1 MILREP
7 VRKRTRSLSV
17 RPDCWRCRPSGA
29 LAITWY
35 VGTIVQFGLGYRIM
49 TLVTTKINC
58 EELERLKS
66 RAASAFLE
74 AQGVRFSR
82 DVSIYEDAELY
93 REWNQLV
100 FSVIKH
106 LLVGHDGDA
115 CPAGSRPI
123 IRARKPEIQL

>member
-1 MILREP
+1 
-7 VRKRTRSLSV
+7 
-17 RPDCWRCRPSGA
+17 
-29 LAITWY
+29 
-35 VGTIVQFGLGYRIM
+35 
-49 TLVTTKINC
+49 VTTKITC

-66 RAASAFLE
+66 KAASAFLE

-82 DVSIYEDAELY
+82 DVSVYEDAELY

-123 IRARKPEIQL
+123 IRAKRPEIQLSRSLGL